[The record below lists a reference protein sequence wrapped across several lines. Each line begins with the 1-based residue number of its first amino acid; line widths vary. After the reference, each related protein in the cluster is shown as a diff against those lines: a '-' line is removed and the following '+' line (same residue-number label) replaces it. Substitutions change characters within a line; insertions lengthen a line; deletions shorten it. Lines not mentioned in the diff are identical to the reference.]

1 MHITKIDNPNTKAEG
16 LCDGLPYTTDTYNIN
31 GCAIHFWVPDCTLL
45 ARIKSKLDTTLRKA
59 MNARDIVRA
68 TWSFGE
74 PTGFWAHQDIE

>member
-1 MHITKIDNPNTKAEG
+1 MRITKIDNPNTKAEG
-16 LCDGLPYTTDTYNIN
+16 LCNGLPYTTDTYNKD
-31 GCAIHFWVPDCTLL
+31 GCIIHFWFGDGVTKPPGI
-45 ARIKSKLDTTLRKA
+45 ALRKA